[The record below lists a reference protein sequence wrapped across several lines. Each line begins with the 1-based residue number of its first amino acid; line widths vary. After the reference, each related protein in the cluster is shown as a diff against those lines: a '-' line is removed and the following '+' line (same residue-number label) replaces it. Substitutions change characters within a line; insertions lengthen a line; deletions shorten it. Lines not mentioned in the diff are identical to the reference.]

1 MIRRAG
7 KVALP
12 DRKVTPMN
20 VTATAE
26 QVATVQASAG
36 PKRQSPRL
44 SRLWPQLIATWT
56 RRLDRRIEQDLR
68 WLDHSGL
75 LEDFRSASRD

>member
-1 MIRRAG
+1 
-7 KVALP
+7 
-12 DRKVTPMN
+12 MN

-26 QVATVQASAG
+26 QAVAVEASAH
-36 PKRQSPRL
+36 PEQSPRP

-56 RRLDRRIEQDLR
+56 RRLDRRIEQDLL
-68 WLDHSGL
+68 WLDHGGL